1 MSPESEDLTT
11 FVTTLGTYKYRVLPF
26 GLTNGPTSF
35 QQYINDVLFEYLDD
49 FCQAYLEDILIYSKT
64 RKEHREHV
72 AKVLR
77 KLRDAGLQVD
87 VKKCEFDVTE
97 TVFLGVIVSGQGLRI
112 DPQKV
117 KAVVDWKAPTNLKE
131 SQAFVGFVNF
141 YRRFIRDFSKIVK
154 PLANLTRK
162 DEPFMWSEACEKS
175 FNALKAAVTAA
186 PVLRHFDP

>member
-1 MSPESEDLTT
+1 MAPESEDLTT

-26 GLTNGPTSF
+26 GLTNGLASF

-49 FCQAYLEDILIYSKT
+49 FCQAYLDNILIYSKK

-97 TVFLGVIVSGQGLRI
+97 TVFLGVIVSGQGLRM
-112 DPQKV
+112 DPRKV
-117 KAVVDWKAPTNLKE
+117 KAMVDWKSPTNLKE

-154 PLANLTRK
+154 PLANLTRN
-162 DEPFMWSEACEKS
+162 DEPF
-175 FNALKAAVTAA
+175 V
-186 PVLRHFDP
+186 